1 MLAHQSAPPDLGVLE
16 LAQVGELTF
25 EGVVR
30 RGPEHQVYGGQLVAH
45 ALLAAIRT
53 VPPDRTVHSLQSQFV
68 DRGDPGAPIRYR
80 VTCTRDGGTFASRQV
95 EARQHGRLIFT
106 QSCSFQQAGPG
117 PAHQVPWAETLPDP
131 LSLPTTEERVRSLD
145 ELTRR
150 WWRLLGP
157 MFPLEVRFLDE
168 PARARS
174 ARGEPARP
182 RERFFVRFLDRI
194 DDQPAHR
201 DAALAYLTDLFL
213 LSAAVL
219 PHQLLVGVDV
229 TVSSL
234 DHAIWFH
241 EQVPVGAWL
250 LHEVEASWAGGGRA
264 LARGHLFALD
274 GGLVATTMQEGLI
287 RPVK

>member
-1 MLAHQSAPPDLGVLE
+1 MLE

-25 EGVVR
+25 EGQVR

-45 ALLAAIRT
+45 ALLAATRT
-53 VPPDRTVHSLQSQFV
+53 VPGSRFVHSLHSQFV
-68 DRGDPGAPIRYR
+68 DRGDPGVPIRYQ
-80 VTCTRDGGTFASRQV
+80 VTRTRDGGTFASRQV
-95 EARQHGRLIFT
+95 EARQGARLIYT
-106 QSCSFQQAGPG
+106 QSCSFQQVGSG
-117 PAHQVPWAETLPDP
+117 PAHQVPWAAALPDP
-131 LSLPTTEERVRSLD
+131 LTLPTTDERVRSLD
-145 ELTRR
+145 EATRR
-150 WWRLLGP
+150 WWGLLGP
-157 MFPLEVRFLDE
+157 MFPLEIRFLDE
-168 PARARS
+168 PARART
-174 ARGEPARP
+174 ARGESASP
-182 RERFFVRFLDRI
+182 RERFFVRFLDRL
-194 DDQPAHR
+194 DDRPAHR

-213 LSAAVL
+213 LSAATL

-241 EQVPVGAWL
+241 DQVPVGAWL

-274 GGLVATTMQEGLI
+274 GRLVATTMQEGLL